1 VELVLGGARL
11 KRVLAD
17 ADRAGA
23 RCVYIVGPDELARG
37 EVRVRDL
44 SSGEERCEPLPD

>member
-1 VELVLGGARL
+1 MLAPSKL

-23 RCVYIVGPDELARG
+23 RRLYAIGPDELARG
-37 EVRVRDL
+37 EVMVRDL
-44 SSGEERCEPLPD
+44 ETGEQTREPIPD